1 MTGNLI
7 TIIIEVISSLQQ
19 VCLEIML
26 SVFQEDTNKRY

>member
-7 TIIIEVISSLQQ
+7 TIITEVTSSLQL

-26 SVFQEDTNKRY
+26 SVFQEDTDKRY